1 MRLLLDTHIW
11 IWGALEKQRLSE
23 TLAQVLADRGNEK
36 WLSPLSIM
44 EFHNMVAK
52 GRATIEEEFSEWV
65 SESIRLGGFRE
76 AVLTNAVA
84 LEASRFTLPHK
95 DPIDR
100 LLVATA
106 RAYELTLVTA
116 DRSIIAAGAVEILA
130 NR

>member
-1 MRLLLDTHIW
+1 
-11 IWGALEKQRLSE
+11 
-23 TLAQVLADRGNEK
+23 
-36 WLSPLSIM
+36 
-44 EFHNMVAK
+44 MVAK
-52 GRATIEEEFSEWV
+52 GRATIEEEFCEWV